1 MKQHR
6 YHVTVEHLETAK
18 PGGPLHEPLHFESG
32 NHDEILAIVD
42 RLRAGSG
49 FDADTA
55 ASLGI
60 GLKLFSEVMLMH
72 RDHPLFAGIFGPMRE
87 FIGVLKARGKQPE
100 APAGVM
106 P

>member
-6 YHVTVEHLETAK
+6 YRIKVEHLATAR
-18 PGGPLHEPLHFESG
+18 PGGPLHDPLQFETG
-32 NHDEILAIVD
+32 NHDEILGIVD
-42 RLRAGSG
+42 RMRENSG

-72 RDHPLFAGIFGPMRE
+72 RDDPLFAGIAGPLRE
-87 FIGVLKARGKQPE
+87 FIGVLKARGKEPE
-100 APAGVM
+100 PVGDVL